1 MNAFNLFWAGASPS
15 TRGIA
20 IIVLST
26 FGFAGMH
33 TLIRYVSKDIHPFEI
48 AFFRNLFG
56 MVVFTPWLV
65 RHGFAIL
72 RTRRIALH
80 SIRAG
85 LNIIAM
91 LCFFTG
97 LSMTPI
103 ARVTALGFTAP
114 VFAALLAVLFLGERF
129 RFRRW
134 VAMALGFAG
143 TLIILRPGLE
153 TIDTGSLLILA
164 STLAWGITLIVI
176 KMLGRTDSA
185 LTITAYMNITL
196 GLLSFIPALF
206 VWTTPSLVNLFWMLC
221 IGVLGTLAQVG
232 MAQALKEA
240 DTGVV
245 MPFDFLRLVWVSIL
259 GYLLFAEVPDVFTW
273 VGGSVVFAS
282 AAYLAYRE
290 NAQRREDA
298 VTASAPPG
306 PSV

>member
-1 MNAFNLFWAGASPS
+1 VKSFAILWTGASPS

-20 IIVLST
+20 LIVLST

-33 TLIRYVSKDIHPFEI
+33 TLIRYVSAEIHPFEI

-56 MVVFTPWLV
+56 MVVFAPWLI

-72 RTRRIALH
+72 RTRRIAMHGL
-80 SIRAG
+80 RAA
-85 LNIIAM
+85 LNIVAM
-91 LCFFTG
+91 LAFFTG

-134 VAMALGFAG
+134 AAMICGFGG
-143 TLIILRPGLE
+143 TLIILRPGFE
-153 TIDTGSLLILA
+153 EIDVGSLLILL
-164 STLAWGITLIVI
+164 STFAWGITLIVI
-176 KMLGRTDSA
+176 KMLGRTDSS

-206 VWTTPSLVNLFWMLC
+206 VWTTPSAVNLFWMLC
-221 IGVLGTLAQVG
+221 IGVLGTFAQLA

-245 MPFDFLRLVWVSIL
+245 MPFDFLRLVWVSVL
-259 GYLLFAEVPDVFTW
+259 GYVLFSEVPGLFTW
-273 VGGSVVFAS
+273 VGGGVIFAS

-290 NAQRREDA
+290 NAQRREEA
-298 VTASAPPG
+298 VTKIAPPG
-306 PSV
+306 PHA